1 MAVILLFGAIP
12 TACSVFIKDATGLYF
27 VRFFIGILGGSF
39 VPCQV
44 WTTAFYDK
52 SVVGT
57 ANALAGGMPIV
68 LVGPAPITYLNLLFS
83 IPGWG
88 NAGGGIAF
96 FVLPAIVSALEA
108 NHGYSESNAWRVS
121 ILVVPF
127 IMLVVCAGVILMYG
141 DDCPQGKWK
150 DRVVA
155 VDANLSIV
163 GSESNATLD
172 TTSSDNLP
180 FSSIPSTPPPTTPS
194 ASSTPVKGKVTSP
207 IPLLKDSLSE
217 ILAILTCPQTL
228 VLFVSYLCCF
238 GGEIALES
246 YLVPWY
252 TQVLESEN
260 KRWSQQQL
268 GNFGSIFGLANVV
281 TRPLGGYVS
290 DLLYESNMSATTRS
304 TSLRGKK
311 AFLVILLGLQGVAY
325 FLLSF
330 IPNLSIKSV
339 LVLSTLLAIASEVGN
354 GAVYSLVPHIHPGRN
369 GYVSGFVGAGGNV
382 GGVIFSLL
390 YRFMSF
396 TSAFWVIGLFLWAGF
411 VVAWVVPV
419 DDGLYTQNIMQEQCI
434 GAADS
439 VSSGDMDKE
448 LSRSN
453 TGPVLSVVEV

>member
-1 MAVILLFGAIP
+1 MAGILLLGAIP
-12 TACSVFIKDATGLYF
+12 TACAVLIQDATGLYF

-44 WTTAFYDK
+44 WTTAFFDK

-57 ANALAGGMPIV
+57 ANALAGGMLIV
-68 LVGPAPITYLNLLFS
+68 LLGACANNLPEPYFS

-96 FVLPAIVSALEA
+96 FALPAIVSALEV

-121 ILVVPF
+121 ILVVPL
-127 IMLVVCAGVILMYG
+127 IMLVVCAVVILMYG

-150 DRVVA
+150 DRVFA

-172 TTSSDNLP
+172 TPSSENLS
-180 FSSIPSTPPPTTPS
+180 FSSIPSTPPTTPS
-194 ASSTPVKGKVTSP
+194 ASSTSIKCNVTSP

-217 ILAILTCPQTL
+217 ITVILTCPQTL

-260 KRWSQQQL
+260 RRWSQQQL

-290 DLLYESNMSATTRS
+290 DLLYEGNTSATTHS
-304 TSLRGKK
+304 TSLRGKR
-311 AFLVILLGLQGVAY
+311 AFLVLLLGLQGLAY

-330 IPNLSIKSV
+330 IPNLSIESV
-339 LVLSTLLAIASEVGN
+339 LVFSTLLALASEVGN

-382 GGVIFSLL
+382 GGILFSLL

-396 TSAFWVIGLFLWAGF
+396 TAAFWVVGLFLWAGF
-411 VVAWVVPV
+411 VVAWVVPLE
-419 DDGLYTQNIMQEQCI
+419 DGLYTQNSVQEQSI

-439 VSSGDMDKE
+439 VSTGDMDKE

-453 TGPVLSVVEV
+453 SRPIFSVVEV